1 MWYSFLDSEEFII
14 IMNFILKMSII
25 TVNISFVFVVVNQ
38 LSVSIINCR
47 VFSLIG
53 EFLKFLLCLF
63 YLFWKFFISIL
74 VRSIQNQIIKFFVI
88 PCLIF
93 YNFFLF
99 FFIFL
104 IFLFTLKNYLLF
116 FIFLSDLIV
125 FILFFFF
132 LHLLFLI
139 WVFIF
144 VLLKF

>member
-1 MWYSFLDSEEFII
+1 
-14 IMNFILKMSII
+14 MNFILKMSII

-139 WVFIF
+139 
-144 VLLKF
+144 